1 MSVSFERLNGCADHQ
16 MWQDVRLAVDHEHAS
31 EFVSTI
37 LDAPGAPQPSD
48 PQCQPRAR
56 RKASEMERSHD
67 ARLASLFSKTEI
79 MVLRFYHAVHGHGSK
94 D

>member
-1 MSVSFERLNGCADHQ
+1 
-16 MWQDVRLAVDHEHAS
+16 MWQDVLLAFDYEHAS
-31 EFVSTI
+31 EFCFNYTGRSWCSPTKRPTVPATS
-37 LDAPGAPQPSD
+37 
-48 PQCQPRAR
+48 
-56 RKASEMERSHD
+56 KAEGKQNGRSHD

>member
-1 MSVSFERLNGCADHQ
+1 MR
-16 MWQDVRLAVDHEHAS
+16 QDVRLAVDHEHAS

-48 PQCQPRAR
+48 PQCQPRAK

-67 ARLASLFSKTEI
+67 ARFIYPFVVIDPT
-79 MVLRFYHAVHGHGSK
+79 VLGATTAIVRNLLQ